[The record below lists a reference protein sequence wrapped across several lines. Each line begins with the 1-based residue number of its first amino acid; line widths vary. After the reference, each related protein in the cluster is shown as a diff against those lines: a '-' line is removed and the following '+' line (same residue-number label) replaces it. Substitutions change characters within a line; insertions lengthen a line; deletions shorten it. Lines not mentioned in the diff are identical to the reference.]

1 MLGSEAMQQTVATIH
16 KPVSGGSG
24 EAAAFL
30 ARIDGIL
37 PLLKERSAE
46 AERLR
51 RLPDVNIRAMTDA
64 GIFRAIQPKQ
74 WGGLGID
81 PTTWFESVVRVGSAC
96 ASTAW
101 IHGVVGGH
109 AWYTGLLS
117 QEAQQDVWGENRDA
131 RIASSYAPTGKAER
145 VSNGFR
151 LTGRWSFA
159 SGVDHCE
166 WIVLGGVIPDNGE
179 GPEYRCFLVPARD
192 FKIDQ
197 DSWHVEGLQGSG
209 SKDVTTDC
217 VVPEYRTHTVDE
229 AYAETEPGRTINSGP
244 LSRMPWLS
252 MFAYAVGSPAIG
264 AAAGALESFIEE
276 QQKRVSGFSG
286 AKAADNPVLN
296 IRLAEAMTL
305 VNDAR
310 ARIPR
315 TWGDF
320 YAKALAGEEIPT
332 ISRARCRYEG
342 SYAMATCLNAVLKI
356 FEIGGGGVLNSEKRF
371 QRHLRDLMGM
381 RNHPFAIPESWAGTY
396 TKHLLG
402 LPPMPFNRSSMACV
416 R

>member
-1 MLGSEAMQQTVATIH
+1 MSDSTAE
-16 KPVSGGSG
+16 S
-24 EAAAFL
+24 AAFL
-30 ARIDGIL
+30 TRIDGIL
-37 PLLKERSAE
+37 PLLKERAAE

-51 RLPDVNIRAMTDA
+51 RLPDENIRAMTDA
-64 GIFRAIQPKQ
+64 GIFRAVQPKQ
-74 WGGLGID
+74 WGGLEID
-81 PTTWFESVVRVGSAC
+81 PKTWFESVVRTGSAC
-96 ASTAW
+96 PSSAW

-131 RIASSYAPTGKAER
+131 RISSSYAPTGKAER
-145 VSNGFR
+145 VRNGFR
-151 LTGRWSFA
+151 LSGRWSFA

-166 WIVLGGVIPDNGE
+166 WIVLGGVIPNGAE
-179 GPEYRCFLVPARD
+179 GPEYRCFLVPAQD

-209 SKDVTTDC
+209 SKDVTADC
-217 VVPEYRTHTVDE
+217 VVPEYRTHTVE
-229 AYAETEPGRTINSGP
+229 QAYSEKEPGRSINSGP
-244 LSRMPWLS
+244 LFRMPWLS
-252 MFAYAVGSPAIG
+252 MFAYAVGAPAIG
-264 AAAGALESFIEE
+264 AAVGALDAFTEE
-276 QQKRVSGFSG
+276 QRARVSGFSG
-286 AKAADNPVLN
+286 AKAAENPVLN
-296 IRLAEAMTL
+296 IRLAEAVTL

-315 TWGDF
+315 TWEDF
-320 YAKALAGEEIPT
+320 YAKALAGEEISAA
-332 ISRARCRYEG
+332 SRAQCRYEG

-381 RNHPFAIPESWAGTY
+381 RNHPFAIPESWAGNY
-396 TKHLLG
+396 SKSLLG
-402 LPPMPFNRSSMACV
+402 LPPMPFNRSGMACV

>member
-1 MLGSEAMQQTVATIH
+1 MPQPNSKSHQPVADGSA
-16 KPVSGGSG
+16 

-30 ARIDGIL
+30 ARVDGIL
-37 PLLKERSAE
+37 PLLKERAAE
-46 AERLR
+46 TERLR
-51 RLPDVNIRAMTDA
+51 RLPAENIRAMTDA
-64 GIFRAIQPKQ
+64 GIFRAVQPKQ

-96 ASTAW
+96 GSSAW

-109 AWYTGLLS
+109 QWYTGLLS
-117 QEAQQDVWGENRDA
+117 QEAQQDVWGPNRDA
-131 RIASSYAPTGKAER
+131 RVASSYAPTGKAER
-145 VSNGFR
+145 VRNGFR
-151 LTGRWSFA
+151 LAGRWSFA

-166 WIVLGGVIPDNGE
+166 WIVLGGLIPDEGK
-179 GPEYRCFLVPARD
+179 GPEYRCFLVPAQD

-209 SKDVTTDC
+209 SKDVAADC
-217 VVPEYRTHTVDE
+217 VVPEYRTHTVE
-229 AYAETEPGRTINSGP
+229 QAYSETEPGRIVNSGP

-264 AAAGALESFIEE
+264 SAVGALEAFMEE
-276 QQKRVSGFSG
+276 QRARVSGFSG
-286 AKAADNPVLN
+286 VKAAENPVLN

-320 YAKALAGEEIPT
+320 YAKALAGEQIPAA
-332 ISRARCRYEG
+332 SRARCRYEA

-356 FEIGGGGVLNSEKRF
+356 FEIGGGGVLNSDRRF

-381 RNHPFAIPESWAGTY
+381 RNHPCAIPESWAGTY
-396 TKHLLG
+396 SKTLLG
-402 LPPMPFNRSSMACV
+402 QPPYPFNHSSIMCV
-416 R
+416 Q